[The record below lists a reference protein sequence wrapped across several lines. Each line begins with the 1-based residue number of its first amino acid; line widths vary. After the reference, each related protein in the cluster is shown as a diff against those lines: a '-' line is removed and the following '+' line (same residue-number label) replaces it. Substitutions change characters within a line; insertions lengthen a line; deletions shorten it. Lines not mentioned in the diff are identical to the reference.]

1 MSEQYMYL
9 KMTKEWGESKVGD
22 VVRFGFSKG
31 LERIAA
37 GEGIRVKKS
46 GEVETAMVTP
56 RTCTGIPKSE
66 NAILDIKAKA
76 DAKAKAKE
84 KAKADADKKA
94 KAEAKAKTKAKAKND
109 KKGN

>member
-46 GEVETAMVTP
+46 GEVETAMANP
-56 RTCTGIPKSE
+56 QTCTGIPESE

-84 KAKADADKKA
+84 KAKAKADAKKKA
-94 KAEAKAKTKAKAKND
+94 KANAEND
-109 KKGN
+109 KKKGG